1 MKQLFLIIALALSIC
16 VYSQEEIKSVKLTV
30 SGQGKTPEEAKQIAL
45 RSAIEQAFGTYISSN
60 TTILNDSIIRDEI
73 ISVANGNIEKFE
85 ILSEVKLPNGSYAS
99 SIKAVVSISK
109 LTNFCESKGVT
120 VTLKG
125 GLFAAN
131 IKQQQLNEKNEVSS
145 IKLLSETAKSLIDN
159 MFDYSL
165 TSSEPISIYGNEDLW
180 ALHLSVGV
188 KVNENF
194 LALKKC
200 LFNTLASLCLTGTEA
215 NDYIKM
221 GKPVYQINFEINDT
235 LKGPIYLR
243 SEKSTA
249 ILQDLTW
256 YFYYSQSNFVIK
268 DGIRDYPFDM
278 LGGGGEY
285 EYPISEENKVILEHD
300 NQTSR
305 IYYQSMNGII
315 LQNRTWSICLTD
327 LYNPPQSFKRT
338 TYALE
343 KKNIYENTHNYY
355 NPQSWDSEENL
366 ADKAE
371 ELRYFKKICAD
382 SVTCFTYFD
391 EAVRYGFPRGEYA
404 GSGGQ
409 HYFGFNLN
417 PPKNEYGKFSIL
429 LKYNTDEL
437 AKITALTV
445 KPYLT
450 LMQRKY

>member
-1 MKQLFLIIALALSIC
+1 MKQLLLTIALALSMC
-16 VYSQEEIKSVKLTV
+16 AYSQEEIKSVTLTV

-165 TSSEPISIYGNEDLW
+165 TSSEPKSLNDEPDLW

-188 KVNENF
+188 KVNDNF
-194 LALKKC
+194 LGFRKYIY
-200 LFNTLASLCLTGTEA
+200 NTLSSLCLTLTEA

-221 GKPVYQINFEINDT
+221 KDFPNIVSSLEFICD
-235 LKGPIYLR
+235 
-243 SEKSTA
+243 
-249 ILQDLTW
+249 ILD
-256 YFYYSQSNFVIK
+256 V
-268 DGIRDYPFDM
+268 
-278 LGGGGEY
+278 
-285 EYPISEENKVILEHD
+285 
-300 NQTSR
+300 
-305 IYYQSMNGII
+305 
-315 LQNRTWSICLTD
+315 
-327 LYNPPQSFKRT
+327 
-338 TYALE
+338 
-343 KKNIYENTHNYY
+343 
-355 NPQSWDSEENL
+355 
-366 ADKAE
+366 
-371 ELRYFKKICAD
+371 
-382 SVTCFTYFD
+382 
-391 EAVRYGFPRGEYA
+391 
-404 GSGGQ
+404 
-409 HYFGFNLN
+409 
-417 PPKNEYGKFSIL
+417 
-429 LKYNTDEL
+429 
-437 AKITALTV
+437 
-445 KPYLT
+445 
-450 LMQRKY
+450 

>member
-1 MKQLFLIIALALSIC
+1 MKQLLLTIALALSMC
-16 VYSQEEIKSVKLTV
+16 AYSQEEIKSVTLTV

-109 LTNFCESKGVT
+109 LTSFCESKGVT

-131 IKQQQLNEKNEVSS
+131 IKQQQFNQKNEVSS

-165 TSSEPISIYGNEDLW
+165 TSSEPKSIDGNEDLW

-194 LALKKC
+194 SALKKC
-200 LFNTLASLCLTGTEA
+200 LFNTLASLCLTGIEV
-215 NDYIKM
+215 NDYLKM
-221 GKPVYQINFEINDT
+221 EKPVYQINFEINDT

-285 EYPISEENKVILEHD
+285 EYPISEENKVILKHD
-300 NQTSR
+300 DQTSL
-305 IYYQSMNGII
+305 IYYESMNGII
-315 LQNRTWSICLTD
+315 LKNRTWSICLTD
-327 LYNPPQSFKRT
+327 LYNPPHGFEYT

-343 KKNIYENTHNYY
+343 KKNIYEGFKYNT
-355 NPQSWDSEENL
+355 PKTDDDEDDIEL
-366 ADKAE
+366 KKE
-371 ELRYFKKICAD
+371 ELRHFAD
-382 SVTCFTYFD
+382 SVTCFTYGA
-391 EAVRYGFPRGEYA
+391 EGVRYGFDEYA

-417 PPKNEYGKFSIL
+417 PPKNEYGKFNIL